1 MQKQEKSESNTNG
14 TGCLRKKKKK
24 KKNNIVNF
32 YALMYVICFHSYFFK
47 CTDQYKLPNHL
58 LSCYFPAPS
67 VVPERSELLNVFF
80 VLPRIEVYT
89 ALSVSIVG
97 SYLS

>member
-14 TGCLRKKKKK
+14 TGCLRKKKK
-24 KKNNIVNF
+24 NNIVIF
-32 YALMYVICFHSYFFK
+32 YALMYVICFYSYFFK

-80 VLPRIEVYT
+80 VFPCIEVYT